1 MGGFNDIL
9 YNIEPRS
16 VLSISNKE
24 AAFEQEVQM
33 QPYPSF
39 SLESILVQAI
49 Y

>member
-9 YNIEPRS
+9 YNIESKS

-24 AAFEQEVQM
+24 AASEQELQK
-33 QPYPSF
+33 QSYPSF
-39 SLESILVQAI
+39 SLECMPVQAI